1 MRSSNKLHTMFISLC
16 FDETYR
22 LTFNEKCI
30 IHFFIITCG
39 IFTNSNSKRSYRI
52 ELLAVLN
59 YPSSIFKLLVYYLSC
74 LFFWTHI
81 VINLF

>member
-1 MRSSNKLHTMFISLC
+1 MRSSNKLHAIFISLC

-22 LTFNEKCI
+22 HTFNEKCI

-39 IFTNSNSKRSYRI
+39 IFANSDSKRRNRI

-74 LFFWTHI
+74 FFFWTYI
-81 VINLF
+81 VIILF